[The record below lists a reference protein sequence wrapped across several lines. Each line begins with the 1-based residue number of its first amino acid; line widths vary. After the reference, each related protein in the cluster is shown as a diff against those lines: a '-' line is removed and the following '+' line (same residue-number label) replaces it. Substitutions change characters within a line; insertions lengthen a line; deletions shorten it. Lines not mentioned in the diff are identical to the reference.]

1 MAKVRTNNAG
11 AEVPPPMPTI
21 PFDGEAG
28 GNLSSLEVLA
38 LAKGASRQLNDA
50 INDSVASG
58 SYAVDF
64 VVRVQGGIRKGEP
77 QEQMVVAEIPW
88 MEMAYHLAQEV
99 SSTALRRAIDR
110 AMGEDSSRVKNFKS
124 DCENI
129 VTELKGKTQRVI
141 RGKVTTALTF
151 TKV

>member
-1 MAKVRTNNAG
+1 MPKVRTNNAG

-21 PFDGEAG
+21 PYDGDGG
-28 GNLSSLEVLA
+28 GNLSSLEMLA
-38 LAKGASRQLNDA
+38 LAKGAGRQLSDA

-64 VVRVQGGIRKGEP
+64 IVRVQGGIRKGEP
-77 QEQMVVAEIPW
+77 NTQQVVMEIPW
-88 MEMAYHLAQEV
+88 MNLSYHLAQEV
-99 SSTALRRAIDR
+99 SSTALSRAIDR

-124 DCENI
+124 ECENI
-129 VTELKGKTQRVI
+129 VTELKGKTERVV